1 MSYCDKSIMRE
12 RSYGIPYSVK
22 VEVNM
27 IDLLKSRDDSTRQGF
42 VRAIDELLY
51 SVNSIDSP
59 LLKGE
64 FLQRLLLDKG
74 VPFLKKYIDELYI
87 IFAMQLA
94 PIREN
99 VIYKLIKNLDKA
111 NEWEKKIMEDLLKE
125 GLAANPDIDGK
136 WKAVNFTEAG
146 NAIAR
151 ETGMVL
157 DLKTSRYSFFENDEV
172 VEDGYVFY
180 PPHIQPYTLSLISV
194 WGKNTDSITRG
205 IYQVL
210 ENGTLQV
217 CLSQPTKERP
227 VSFLPDGVNHYS
239 LITFSKL

>member
-1 MSYCDKSIMRE
+1 
-12 RSYGIPYSVK
+12 
-22 VEVNM
+22 M
-27 IDLLKSRDDSTRQGF
+27 IDLLKSRDDNSRQVF
-42 VRAIDELLY
+42 VKAIDDLLY

-59 LLKGE
+59 LLKGQ

-87 IFAMQLA
+87 IFAIQLA

-111 NEWEKKIMEDLLKE
+111 NDWEKKIMEDLLKE

-136 WKAVNFTEAG
+136 WKAVKFTEAG
-146 NAIAR
+146 NALA
-151 ETGMVL
+151 GGNSMVL
-157 DLKTSRYSFFENDEV
+157 DLKTSRYSFFENDVV
-172 VEDGYVFY
+172 VEDAYVFY
-180 PPHIQPYTLSLISV
+180 PPHIHPYTLSLISV

-210 ENGTLQV
+210 EDSTLR
-217 CLSQPTKERP
+217 SAFP
-227 VSFLPDGVNHYS
+227 NHQRKG
-239 LITFSKL
+239 LFPLCQML